1 MLSLTNSNEDETN
14 TWKNDLGLKK
24 SEIFYR
30 LCRICAMAGSWCY
43 VNDSTAKKIAA
54 MREKLNIPL
63 SKCPCDPMSQ
73 DRGCIGKQCMKE
85 LIEQGDCHCH
95 CFGRSWLNRQELEAL
110 FKFYDKDIKA
120 FDKWFT
126 GQTGG
131 ILEDDQGNPIFY
143 YYPYDVSHYL
153 WSNYRINFT
162 GDHLAVFARKKLL
175 EYKEAT
181 KADGTQ
187 DNSEL
192 PLSSPPS

>member
-1 MLSLTNSNEDETN
+1 MISLTNSNEEEKN
-14 TWKNDLGLKK
+14 TWKNDLNLKK
-24 SEIFYR
+24 NEILYR
-30 LCRICAMAGSWCY
+30 LNRICDMTGIWCY
-43 VNDSTAKKIAA
+43 LNNPIAVKIAA

-63 SKCPCDPMSQ
+63 SKCPCDPISQ

-85 LIEQGDCHCH
+85 LIEQGTCHCN
-95 CFGRSWLNRQELEAL
+95 CFKRSWLNRQELEAI

-120 FDKWFT
+120 FDKFFT

-143 YYPYDVSHYL
+143 YYPWDVEQYFWAS
-153 WSNYRINFT
+153 YRISIYN
-162 GDHLAVFARKKLL
+162 DDLASFAREKLL
-175 EYKEAT
+175 EYKGAPEPN
-181 KADGTQ
+181 GVQ

>member
-1 MLSLTNSNEDETN
+1 
-14 TWKNDLGLKK
+14 
-24 SEIFYR
+24 
-30 LCRICAMAGSWCY
+30 MAGSWCY

-63 SKCPCDPMSQ
+63 SKCPCDPMNTE
-73 DRGCIGKQCMKE
+73 RGCIGKQCMKE
-85 LIEQGDCHCH
+85 LIEKGDCHCH

-110 FKFYDKDIKA
+110 FKFYNKDIKA

-143 YYPYDVSHYL
+143 YYPYDVDHYL
-153 WSNYRINFT
+153 WSTYRINIT
-162 GDHLAVFARKKLL
+162 SSYLAAFARKKLL
-175 EYKEAT
+175 EYK
-181 KADGTQ
+181 KAPSPNGTQ